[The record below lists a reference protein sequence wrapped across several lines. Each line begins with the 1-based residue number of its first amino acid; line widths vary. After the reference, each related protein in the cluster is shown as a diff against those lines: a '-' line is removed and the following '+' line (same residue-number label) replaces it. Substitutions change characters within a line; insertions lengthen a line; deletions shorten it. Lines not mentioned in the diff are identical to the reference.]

1 MNDKKLKARDGTT
14 NIGYTGDTGRFN
26 KITETVYT
34 FNTKHDKSLQSVQG
48 YTSER
53 NNSFRQQSEAA
64 PLYILSWHG
73 VST

>member
-1 MNDKKLKARDGTT
+1 MNDKKLEAGNGTAD
-14 NIGYTGDTGRFN
+14 IGYTRDTGRF
-26 KITETVYT
+26 KEITKTVYT
-34 FNTKHDKSLQSVQG
+34 FNIKHGQSLQSVQG